1 MEERTARALLLI
13 QRFKLQELTPF
24 TFTLPS
30 KPPPVLFLSLQVT
43 AFHEA
48 CYEGDLAI
56 AKHLLK
62 VVALHC
68 LYAQYLLLMLWLW
81 SSLSCLTFLAV

>member
-1 MEERTARALLLI
+1 MLYFLYRDSNCRSLHHL
-13 QRFKLQELTPF
+13 R